1 MRLSQRRFLH
11 RPALGLVLAGAV
23 LLIYW
28 QGVFA
33 YFLDDDFQ
41 WLVTRWSF
49 HPADLL
55 DLGGRSHFYR
65 PIVELYFWIGVRVF
79 DGSPVVLHIPPIV
92 LHMLNGA
99 LVYLIAGAV
108 GMRRPFACAAAI
120 LFVVQPSYV
129 AAVAWVG
136 ALAECVGTFFGLSA
150 IVVLLRFR
158 RTGEQRW
165 LVLSVTSFGLALL
178 THEST
183 VVFLPLIAL
192 ADWTAGSLSWRWK
205 DLVRTYGAF
214 AVVLAAYLAIDLT
227 VNAKHYVITE
237 GGYRLGPHIISNA
250 FEYVASL
257 YVGER
262 TVMWHVLV
270 AVVLAVILV
279 RGTARAR
286 MGVIWMFVAM
296 LPFLPF
302 DTANVSRYA
311 YLPAVGLAVLLAE
324 GACGL
329 DGWLKPRL
337 GSTARVAVITVLI
350 AFTAVRF
357 ANFARRGVA
366 DITARME
373 SYRTFLTALRQTHPT
388 LENGAVIPIDARTD
402 KEMPLRFLE
411 AAVQWEYR
419 NPTIT
424 LKVE

>member
-1 MRLSQRRFLH
+1 MARRLL
-11 RPALGLVLAGAV
+11 AALVLAGAV
-23 LLIYW
+23 LVIYW
-28 QGVFA
+28 AAIPA

-49 HPADLL
+49 HPSDLL

-65 PIVELYFWIGVRVF
+65 PVVELYFWVGVRVF

-92 LHMLNGA
+92 VHVLNSA
-99 LVYLIAGAV
+99 LIYFIAEGL
-108 GMRRPFACAAAI
+108 GMRRPFAYTAAVFFA
-120 LFVVQPSYV
+120 VQPSYV

-136 ALAECVGTFFGLSA
+136 ALAECVGTFFGLTA
-150 IVVLLRFR
+150 ILLLLRYR
-158 RTGEQRW
+158 CTRERW
-165 LVLSVTSFGLALL
+165 SFALAVTSFGLALL
-178 THEST
+178 THESM

-192 ADWTAGSLSWRWK
+192 ADWAMGSWSWRWR

-214 AVVLAAYLAIDLT
+214 VLVLAAYLAIDLT

-237 GGYRLGPHIISNA
+237 GGYRIGPHIISNA
-250 FEYVASL
+250 FQYVASL

-262 TVMWHVLV
+262 TLVWHLIV
-270 AVVLAVILV
+270 AGVLAVILA
-279 RGTARAR
+279 RGSARAR
-286 MGVIWMFVAM
+286 MGVVWMFVAM

-311 YLPAVGLAVLLAE
+311 YLPAVGLALLMAE
-324 GACGL
+324 GASAL
-329 DGWLKPRL
+329 DDWLKPRW
-337 GSTARVAVITVLI
+337 GDAARVTVITVLI
-350 AFTAVRF
+350 AFAAIRF

-373 SYRTFLTALRQTHPT
+373 SYRTFLTALRHTHPR
-388 LENGAVIPIDARTD
+388 LDNGAVVPIDAKTE

-411 AAVQWEYR
+411 AAIQWEYK

-424 LKVE
+424 VKVE